1 MAGKPNAN
9 DNAENKEPEIQFV
22 TMVRDET
29 YPEPHEANVHP
40 DEVKNYYSGGWVEKK
55 AEAK

>member
-1 MAGKPNAN
+1 MAGKADAN
-9 DNAENKEPEIQFV
+9 DNAENKEPEFQYV
-22 TMVRDET
+22 TMVRDEI

-55 AEAK
+55 AEAQ